1 MGEIFVLAEHRQ
13 GELRDV
19 TFEMLGKGQELAAAM
34 DAPLAAVLLGHD
46 VGDFAT
52 GLTKHANQVLVVED
66 ARLEHFNSAAYQQV
80 LAQLITEHKPGLV
93 LMGQSAYGMDLAPS
107 LATQLDLPLVT
118 DCVGLEF
125 EDGQLFA
132 VREMYGGKVSARIAF
147 RQADTYMTTVRQAAF
162 PFEEGEPVGGEVI
175 TVDSPLTEEIAY
187 RKFLEYVEA
196 AVGEVDITQAD
207 VVVAVGRGI
216 KEGDNMSLVEKLAEA
231 MGGVLAGSRPVVDA
245 GWLPPY
251 RQVGQSGKTVK
262 PKLYLAVGISGASQH
277 VAGMKASSTIV
288 AINKDP
294 DAPIFKVADYG
305 IVDDLFKV
313 VPALT
318 AQLEA
323 R

>member
-19 TFEMLGKGQELAAAM
+19 TFEMLGKGQELAGAM
-34 DAPLAAVLLGHD
+34 DEPLTAVLLGHSVD
-46 VGDFAT
+46 GFAT
-52 GLTKHANQVLVVED
+52 ELAKQASQVLVVED
-66 ARLEHFNSAAYQQV
+66 ERLEHFNSAAYQQV
-80 LAQLITEHKPGLV
+80 LAHLITGRKPSLV
-93 LMGQSAYGMDLAPS
+93 LIGHSACGMDLAPS

-118 DCVGLEF
+118 DCVGLEV

-132 VREMYGGKVSARIAF
+132 VREMYGGKVSARVAF
-147 RQADTYMTTVRQAAF
+147 SQADTYMATVRQAAF
-162 PFEEGEPVGGEVI
+162 PFEEGEPLGGEI
-175 TVDSPLTEEIAY
+175 IAVDSPLTEEIKSK
-187 RKFLEYVEA
+187 RFIEYVEA
-196 AVGEVDITQAD
+196 AVGEVDISQAD

-216 KEGDNMSLVEKLAEA
+216 KEEDNMSLVERLAEA
-231 MGGVLAGSRPVVDA
+231 LGGVLAGSRPVVDA
-245 GWLPPY
+245 GWLPPD
-251 RQVGQSGKTVK
+251 RQVGQSGRTVK

-277 VAGMKASSTIV
+277 VVGMRASSTIV

-294 DAPIFKVADYG
+294 DAPIFKVAHYG
-305 IVDDLFKV
+305 IVDDLLKV